1 MASKVER
8 EDRGAVMTNE
18 LTLEE
23 RMAAMEAAL
32 AEAKAENERLLARQ
46 DDPVAGQDALQ
57 QAIDA
62 LDRKYRS
69 TVPNAFGQKPCA
81 QLVEGKPCGKE
92 WGWHHNIE
100 AAGHSYREQEL
111 PSRAPV
117 AGMYAKDGS

>member
-1 MASKVER
+1 MNAEP
-8 EDRGAVMTNE
+8 

-32 AEAKAENERLLARQ
+32 AEAKAENEALKARQ

-69 TVPNAFGQKPCA
+69 AVPNAYGTKPCV
-81 QLVEGKPCGKE
+81 QLVDGQPCGRE

-100 AAGHSYREQEL
+100 AAGHSYREKEL
-111 PSRAPV
+111 PSVPSKP
-117 AGMYAKDGS
+117 GLYAKDSA